1 MDMTDEEIRRRYKN
15 MIKRGVIKA
24 LAELNDCPEVLIRDI
39 IYNKKQ
45 ILKGKTKAKVLTLHK
60 AGYTDRE
67 IAIKLGMSVGAVFQ
81 SRNRQGLKPNKRR
94 VV

>member
-15 MIKRGVIKA
+15 MIKRGAIKA
-24 LAELNDCPEVLIRDI
+24 LAELNDCAEVLIRDI
-39 IYNKKQ
+39 IYNRRQ
-45 ILKGKTKAKVLTLHK
+45 ILKGKTKNKVRTLHE

-67 IAIKLGMSVGAVFQ
+67 IAVKLGMSVGAVFQ
-81 SRNRQGLKPNKRR
+81 SRSRQGLKPNKRR